1 MTTAVL
7 GGTGFI
13 GSEVVRRLVH
23 KGERPVV
30 VSRGKRPA
38 ADGAVHEIADRMNV
52 DALISLITKHRV
64 SVLIDMI
71 PMTLSS
77 TQPVLDAA
85 ATTGARYVM
94 ISSADVYGNYGG
106 LQGREA
112 SRPVKLLNEESPLR
126 TGRYPYRGPEPR
138 AGDDPQKLLDEYDKI
153 PIEEA
158 ARADVRLEATI
169 LRLPMVYGPGDRQH
183 RLRWIVEAVRR
194 DGRLEID
201 AEAAAW
207 RTTYGYV
214 TNVAEAIAL
223 AAVDDKAAGR
233 IYNVGEPEARRADEL
248 AALVAQAMG
257 WSVEI
262 ETVPPEQRGLLWE
275 LAERSVLDYPL
286 ELDTQRIRAELGFA
300 EAVGTAEALQRTV
313 AWEEESLAPV
323 Q

>member
-1 MTTAVL
+1 
-7 GGTGFI
+7 
-13 GSEVVRRLVH
+13 
-23 KGERPVV
+23 
-30 VSRGKRPA
+30 
-38 ADGAVHEIADRMNV
+38 
-52 DALISLITKHRV
+52 
-64 SVLIDMI
+64 
-71 PMTLSS
+71 
-77 TQPVLDAA
+77 
-85 ATTGARYVM
+85 
-94 ISSADVYGNYGG
+94 
-106 LQGREA
+106 
-112 SRPVKLLNEESPLR
+112 
-126 TGRYPYRGPEPR
+126 
-138 AGDDPQKLLDEYDKI
+138 
-153 PIEEA
+153 
-158 ARADVRLEATI
+158 
-169 LRLPMVYGPGDRQH
+169 MVYGPGDRQH